1 MRAKKRS
8 IPSSTAAPGGQTA
21 RRDKLARRITSAS
34 SRRSAIVA
42 EPAIADIDR
51 CIETIEKSEKRW
63 SGNAQ
68 YRKFLET
75 ELFCLR
81 EVRARLVVVQGE

>member
-1 MRAKKRS
+1 M
-8 IPSSTAAPGGQTA
+8 
-21 RRDKLARRITSAS
+21 
-34 SRRSAIVA
+34 A